1 MKTSETG
8 IKLIEDMEGLRLKA
22 YQDVV
27 GVWTNGYGNTHGVI
41 PGSVITQ
48 AQAESD
54 LLSNVAGSEYVVNS
68 VVKVTLTQNQFDALV
83 DFVFN
88 LGSGNFQS
96 STLLRKLNA
105 GDFAG
110 ASAEFPKW
118 NHAGGIVVDGLTKR
132 REAERLLFLNVSP
145 NIPSGSA
152 TVNLVT
158 TNPGVVPVT
167 DSGPETLDTMVE
179 KTAQNV
185 TSFFS
190 KIQDDLG
197 NS

>member
-8 IKLIEDMEGLRLKA
+8 IQLIEQFEGLRLQA
-22 YQDVV
+22 YTDVV

-41 PGSVITQ
+41 PGSTVTQ

-54 LLSNVAGSEYVVNS
+54 LLSNIAGSEYVVNT
-68 VVKVTLTQNQFDALV
+68 VVKVPLNQNQFDALV

-110 ASAEFPKW
+110 ANLEFPKW
-118 NHAGGIVVDGLTKR
+118 NHAGGVVVDGLTKR
-132 REAERLLFLNVSP
+132 RLAEQTIFNTTLPLNTSQP
-145 NIPSGSA
+145 
-152 TVNLVT
+152 
-158 TNPGVVPVT
+158 VPLT
-167 DSGPETLDTMVE
+167 DSGPQRPSTVDVINNA
-179 KTAQNV
+179 AQSI

-190 KIQDDLG
+190 DLENKLG
-197 NS
+197 S